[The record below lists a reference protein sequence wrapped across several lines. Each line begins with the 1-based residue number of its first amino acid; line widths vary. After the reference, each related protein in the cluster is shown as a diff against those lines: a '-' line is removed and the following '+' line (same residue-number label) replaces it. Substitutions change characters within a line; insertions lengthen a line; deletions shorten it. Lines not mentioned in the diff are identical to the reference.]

1 MSTSPPDPV
10 LDLPGAI
17 GFVGLGKMGS
27 PMASRL
33 AAAGASLAIHDARA
47 DLTES
52 VASRIGATAC
62 TDPAAIGAA
71 ADFVITMLPDGAAVA
86 DAVLGEGVASGIQPG
101 GLIVDMSTAAPAQ
114 TRELGA
120 RLTEMNIRLVD
131 APVSGGVAR
140 AETGELTIIA
150 GGEQADVRA
159 CAGVFASLGSQF
171 FHAGPLGAG
180 HAAKAL
186 NNAVSAAGLIAA
198 GEALIVAD
206 RAGIEPATMLEV
218 LNASSGRNNSTENKI
233 GQFVF
238 TGSFASG
245 FALRLLAKD
254 LAIAEDLAADLEV
267 APQLLHESSRI
278 AAAADRA
285 LGPEADHTEVVRWL
299 EQHANEASTAPTE
312 MRGAD
317 AFER

>member
-1 MSTSPPDPV
+1 MSASPSDPA

-17 GFVGLGKMGS
+17 GFVGLGKMGA

-33 AAAGASLAIHDARA
+33 AAAGGSLAVHDARA
-47 DLTES
+47 DLTDS
-52 VASRIGATAC
+52 VASRIGAIAC
-62 TDPAAIGAA
+62 EDAAAVGAA
-71 ADFVITMLPDGAAVA
+71 ADLVITMLPDGAAVA
-86 DAVLGEGVASGIQPG
+86 DAVLGDGVASGIRPG
-101 GLIVDMSTAAPAQ
+101 GLIVDMSTAAPSQ

-120 RLTEMNIRLVD
+120 RLAELDIRLVD

-150 GGEQADVRA
+150 GGEEADVGA
-159 CAGVFASLGSQF
+159 CAGVFASLGTQV

-198 GEALIVAD
+198 GEALIVAE
-206 RAGIEPATMLEV
+206 RAGIDPATMLEV
-218 LNASSGRNNSTENKI
+218 LNASSGRNNATENKI

-238 TGSFASG
+238 TRSFASG
-245 FALRLLAKD
+245 FALGLMAKD
-254 LAIAEDLAADLEV
+254 LALAEGLAADLEV
-267 APQLLHESSRI
+267 EPQLIHESSRI

-285 LGPEADHTEVVRWL
+285 LGPGADHTEVVRWL
-299 EQHANEASTAPTE
+299 EQHAEEAGTAPTE
-312 MRGAD
+312 D
-317 AFER
+317 ERS

>member
-1 MSTSPPDPV
+1 MSTPPSDPA

-27 PMASRL
+27 PMTSRL
-33 AAAGASLAIHDARA
+33 AAAGQSLAVHDARA

-62 TDPAAIGAA
+62 SDPAAVGAA
-71 ADFVITMLPDGAAVA
+71 ADLVITMLPDGAAVA
-86 DAVLGEGVASGIQPG
+86 AAVLGDGGDGVASGIRPG

-120 RLTEMNIRLVD
+120 RLAELDIRLVD
-131 APVSGGVAR
+131 APVSGGVTR

-150 GGEQADVRA
+150 GGEPTDVNA
-159 CAGVFASLGSQF
+159 CAGVFSSLGSRV
-171 FHAGPLGAG
+171 FHIGPLGAG

-198 GEALIVAD
+198 GEALLVAE
-206 RAGIEPATMLEV
+206 RAGIDPATMLEL
-218 LNASSGRNNSTENKI
+218 LNASSGRNNATENKI

-238 TGSFASG
+238 SRSFASG
-245 FALRLLAKD
+245 FALGLMAKD
-254 LAIAEDLAADLEV
+254 LAIAGDLAAELEV
-267 APQLLHESSRI
+267 EPHLILESSRI

-285 LGPEADHTEVVRWL
+285 LGPGADHTEVVRWL
-299 EQHANEASTAPTE
+299 EQVQSRPVRPNQ
-312 MRGAD
+312 
-317 AFER
+317 

>member
-1 MSTSPPDPV
+1 
-10 LDLPGAI
+10 
-17 GFVGLGKMGS
+17 MGS

-33 AAAGASLAIHDARA
+33 AAAGVSLAVHDARA

-62 TDPAAIGAA
+62 ADSAAVGAA
-71 ADFVITMLPDGAAVA
+71 ADLVITMLPDGVAVA
-86 DAVLGEGVASGIQPG
+86 AAVLGKDDDGVASGIRPG

-120 RLTEMNIRLVD
+120 RLAELDIRLVD

-150 GGEQADVRA
+150 GGEQTDVNA
-159 CAGVFASLGSQF
+159 CAGVFASLGSRV
-171 FHAGPLGAG
+171 FHAGPLAAG

-198 GEALIVAD
+198 GEALIIAE
-206 RAGIEPATMLEV
+206 RAGIDSATMLEV
-218 LNASSGRNNSTENKI
+218 LNASSGRNNATENKI

-238 TGSFASG
+238 SRSFASG
-245 FALRLLAKD
+245 FALGLMAKD
-254 LAIAEDLAADLEV
+254 LAIAGELAAQLEV
-267 APQLLHESSRI
+267 EPQLILESSRI
-278 AAAADRA
+278 AAAAGHA
-285 LGPEADHTEVVRWL
+285 LGPGADHTEVVRWL
-299 EQHANEASTAPTE
+299 EQHAEEASTAPTE
-312 MRGAD
+312 DMRGA
-317 AFER
+317 EPV